1 MTLLQLDRYA
11 HLNSPLHRLDPRA
24 KLVGFLVGVVAI
36 ASASPRSLGPYPWFY
51 AVVLILILASR
62 APKAYFLRRCLFA
75 APFILMAAALPWVS
89 FALERYRLPEANAA
103 TLSPALILALK
114 AFAAILLL
122 ALLTATT
129 RVAHLLWALRRLHAP
144 EVLNTLASLMQRY
157 SFLLMDEWA
166 RTTRARQSRS
176 AGGLRL
182 RRTEVYGK
190 QFAMIFLRSW
200 DRAERIHWA
209 MLSRGFNG
217 VIPVLE
223 RFRFAPADLAFLLL
237 LSAAWLGTRFLAA

>member
-1 MTLLQLDRYA
+1 MTLLQIDRYA
-11 HLNSPLHRLDPRA
+11 HLSSPLHRLDPRA
-24 KLVGFLVGVVAI
+24 KLAGFLVGVVAV
-36 ASASPRSLGPYPWFY
+36 ASASRGSLGPYPWFY
-51 AVVLILILASR
+51 AVILALILLSR
-62 APKAYFLRRCLFA
+62 VPKRYFLRRCLFA
-75 APFILMAAALPWVS
+75 SPFILMAAALPWIS
-89 FALERYRLPEANAA
+89 YALERYHLPETNSE
-103 TLSPALILALK
+103 TLSPALIIALK

-182 RRTEVYGK
+182 KRTEVYGK
-190 QFAMIFLRSW
+190 QLAMIFLRSW
-200 DRAERIHWA
+200 DRAGRVHWA

-217 VIPVLE
+217 AIPVLE
-223 RFRFAPADLAFLLL
+223 RFRFGPGDLAFLLL
-237 LSAAWLGTRFLAA
+237 LSAAWLSVRFLAG